1 MYCIFLEN
9 NFSLLT
15 CFCVQVQN
23 DPDQNLNP
31 SKKNWVLDP
40 DSKYFISDPSLVE
53 SLPFSHTPF
62 LISAG
67 EERERSEMRE
77 KERGADLRGPGGL
90 RAEAASGASHHAATG
105 ATELVVFAY
114 PKRRKNRHPC
124 SLRGAGRIGKGSPLS
139 GLGAGFVAQSAAEV
153 RWPTPAS
160 T

>member
-1 MYCIFLEN
+1 MPRCHF
-9 NFSLLT
+9 
-15 CFCVQVQN
+15 
-23 DPDQNLNP
+23 
-31 SKKNWVLDP
+31 
-40 DSKYFISDPSLVE
+40 
-53 SLPFSHTPF
+53 PFSPR
-62 LISAG
+62 
-67 EERERSEMRE
+67 ERERERERE
-77 KERGADLRGPGGL
+77 KEKENENETEKEKERARERARESERARERERERGERRGRWSDKKERERGADLRGPGGL